1 MTTVRSSFR
10 LSGFTRSRYRL
21 PLAVMFA
28 AALGLGACA
37 NRDAGRKQT
46 GGAVVG
52 AVAGGVAGSM
62 IGKGS
67 GRLIMTGLGTLL
79 GAYIGSQVGKSLD
92 NADRAAAANTAQ
104 QTFENNKTGQPGT
117 WNNPDNGHTGTITPT
132 KTYQQ
137 ADGAYC
143 REYQQTVTVGGKTE
157 QAYGTACRQPDGSW
171 KIVN

>member
-1 MTTVRSSFR
+1 MTATHFTSHLSRFVRSGGR
-10 LSGFTRSRYRL
+10 V
-21 PLAVMFA
+21 PLVFALIAAV
-28 AALGLGACA
+28 GLGACA
-37 NRDAGRKQT
+37 NREAGRKQT

-67 GRLIMTGLGTLL
+67 GRLIMTGLGILL
-79 GAYIGSQVGKSLD
+79 GAYIGSEVGKSLD
-92 NADRAAAANTAQ
+92 NADRAAAATTAQ

-117 WNNPDNGHTGTITPT
+117 WNNPDNGHVGTITPT

>member
-1 MTTVRSSFR
+1 MICVH
-10 LSGFTRSRYRL
+10 TRGAL
-21 PLAVMFA
+21 TLVFV
-28 AALGLGACA
+28 AALGMSACA
-37 NRDAGRKQT
+37 NRDAGPKQQ
-46 GGAVVG
+46 GGTVVG

-62 IGKGS
+62 VGKGS

-79 GAYIGSQVGKSLD
+79 GAYIGSEVGKSLD
-92 NADRAAAANTAQ
+92 RADRLAAANTAQ
-104 QTFENNKTGQPGT
+104 QTFEYSKTGETGT
-117 WNNPDNGHTGTITPT
+117 WRNPDNGHSGTVTPT

-137 ADGAYC
+137 ADGSYC

>member
-1 MTTVRSSFR
+1 MTAPHSRPHRF
-10 LSGFTRSRYRL
+10 GFAHSRVL
-21 PLAVMFA
+21 LVVVLV

-37 NRDAGRKQT
+37 NREAGRKQI

-79 GAYIGSQVGKSLD
+79 GAYIGSEVGKSLD
-92 NADRAAAANTAQ
+92 NADRLAAASTAQ
-104 QTFENNKTGQPGT
+104 QTFEYNKTGQAGT
-117 WNNPDNGHTGTITPT
+117 WQNPDNGHTGTVTPT
-132 KTYQQ
+132 KT
-137 ADGAYC
+137 
-143 REYQQTVTVGGKTE
+143 YQQTVTVGGKTE

>member
-1 MTTVRSSFR
+1 MTTAHFHPRF
-10 LSGFTRSRYRL
+10 SGFAYCRV
-21 PLAVMFA
+21 PLAVA
-28 AALGLGACA
+28 LVAALGLSACA
-37 NRDAGRKQT
+37 NSDTGPKQR

-62 IGKGS
+62 VGKGS

-79 GAYIGSQVGKSLD
+79 GAYIGSEVGKSLD
-92 NADRAAAANTAQ
+92 NADRLAAANTAQ
-104 QTFENNKTGQPGT
+104 QTFEYNKTGQAGT
-117 WNNPDNGHTGTITPT
+117 WRNPDNGHSGTITPT